1 MENLRSQ
8 IIKALARIEKGSYST
23 LLLGSYLKE
32 ISDQRDKN
40 LFTEIFYGVIRH
52 KLYLDYIIKH
62 FSNRSLEKMD
72 KEVLL
77 GLRVGIYQL
86 LFLDKIPARAAI
98 YESVEA
104 VKLLLNKK
112 GAVAF
117 VNGILRNVNRKKA
130 ELPVIDREKSPL
142 RHFSI
147 HYSYPEWMVKRFIEQ
162 YGIETAEKII
172 KAGNK
177 RAEVIYRHNSLKMS
191 KEEFLASLEKEG
203 FKFKESFVP
212 GFYNLLNASNPV
224 DTEVFKKGGAYI
236 QGTSAGLASLLL
248 EPKKNMDVLDLAAAP
263 GGKTTHL
270 AMLMEN
276 TGQIK
281 ALDINPTRLKL
292 IRENLQRLGVS
303 NVSLEA
309 ADAAEYQSEK
319 KYDRILADL
328 PCSGLGLI
336 SAKPEIKW
344 QKKEEDIKKMAELQ
358 YRILTNNID
367 KLKNEGLLLYSTCT
381 LTREENQLLIDKILA
396 ENSSLELLDLSE
408 KVKKIT
414 GLEIKSNAYL
424 EILPG
429 LVDSEGFF
437 YALLK
442 KRSVN

>member
-1 MENLRSQ
+1 MTNLRTK
-8 IIKALARIEKGSYST
+8 IIEALARVEKGSYST
-23 LLLGSYLKE
+23 LLLDSFLQE
-32 ISDQRDKN
+32 ITDQRDKN
-40 LFTEIFYGVIRH
+40 LFTEIFYGVIRN
-52 KLYLDYIIKH
+52 KLYLDHIIKH
-62 FSNRSLEKMD
+62 FSNKSLEKMD

-77 GLRVGIYQL
+77 GLRIGIYQL

-104 VKLLLNKK
+104 VKLMLKNK
-112 GAVAF
+112 GAAAF
-117 VNGILRNVNRKKA
+117 VNGILRNVNRK
-130 ELPVIDREKSPL
+130 IDQVSIIPREKSPL
-142 RHFSI
+142 KHFSI
-147 HYSYPEWMVKRFIEQ
+147 KYSYPEWMIKRFIDQ
-162 YGIETAEKII
+162 YGIEKAEKII

-191 KEEFLASLEKEG
+191 KQEFLRSLKREG
-203 FKFKESFVP
+203 LDFKETFVP
-212 GFYNLLNASNPV
+212 GFYNLLNANNPV

-248 EPKKNMDVLDLAAAP
+248 EPKEDMDVLDLAAAP

-276 TGQIK
+276 TGHIK
-281 ALDINPTRLKL
+281 ALDINPTRLNL
-292 IRENLQRLGVS
+292 IKENMQRLGVK
-303 NVSLEA
+303 NVSLEK

-344 QKKEEDIKKMAELQ
+344 QKKEKDIKNMAKLQ
-358 YRILTNNID
+358 YEILNNNIS
-367 KLKNEGLLLYSTCT
+367 KLKSEGMLLYSTCT
-381 LTREENQLLIDKILA
+381 LTREENQLLIERILT
-396 ENSSLELLDLSE
+396 ENKSLELLDLN
-408 KVKKIT
+408 KKIKNIT
-414 GLEIKSNAYL
+414 GLEIKSNGYV

-429 LVDSEGFF
+429 LINSEGFF

-442 KRSVN
+442 NGA